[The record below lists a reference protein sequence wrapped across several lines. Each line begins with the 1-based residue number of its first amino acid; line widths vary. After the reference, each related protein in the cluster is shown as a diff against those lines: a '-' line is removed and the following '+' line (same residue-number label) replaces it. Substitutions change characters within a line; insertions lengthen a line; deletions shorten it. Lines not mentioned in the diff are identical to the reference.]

1 MANNFKGF
9 ATFNPNQRFT
19 LTCWRGLQCLQT
31 SSCILRLL
39 WYLFSH
45 NAQNITLE
53 NSIFFLKTAIGK
65 TVYTWQDT
73 LMSHDT
79 LTFVLRPLSFK
90 RNLKKSV
97 LEPIQ
102 RFFLPEDRHW
112 ENDIKSDGEKQ
123 RKIISQYQI
132 IYCQSQ
138 TILVMTKLLGLFS
151 STFQVV
157 LPARLQLQ

>member
-1 MANNFKGF
+1 
-9 ATFNPNQRFT
+9 
-19 LTCWRGLQCLQT
+19 
-31 SSCILRLL
+31 
-39 WYLFSH
+39 
-45 NAQNITLE
+45 
-53 NSIFFLKTAIGK
+53 
-65 TVYTWQDT
+65 
-73 LMSHDT
+73 MSHDT

-123 RKIISQYQI
+123 RKIIAQCQI